1 MKNNEYEAF
10 EKSLF
15 DKGYKRHNWRHHIN
29 DDFHFY
35 KTLVYKTDNCGDKTA
50 ELMITFVFWNWSK
63 YPVEKD
69 HDPYGVE
76 AEILL
81 TRTFE
86 ESVYLNF
93 GQTTVL
99 ELGIDEIENIA
110 RKFHK
115 FSEKNIKVTR
125 G

>member
-1 MKNNEYEAF
+1 MKQEQYDTF
-10 EKSLF
+10 EKTLL
-15 DKGYKRHNWRHHIN
+15 DKGYKRCDWRHRIN

-35 KTLVYKTDNCGDKTA
+35 KTLVYKTDKCDDKTA

-63 YPVEKD
+63 YSVKKD

-76 AEILL
+76 AEVLL

-86 ESVYLNF
+86 ESVELNF
-93 GQTTVL
+93 GQATVL

-115 FSEKNIKVTR
+115 FSEKHIKITR